1 MFRFAVVG
9 DTLCL
14 YQNTMQVL
22 SCPFTPYSFPLSDF
36 PYISLALDLAE
47 GGAAAITNFVCGSVS
62 PAPPPVRIPLPF
74 SLRATAAVTTFA
86 CMSAAQKAQ
95 SLTNLVTGSGTR
107 SSLQTVY
114 YQLYF
119 AYLRLQH
126 QDVVNQKMKLDAAVT
141 AAQTAILALNAIV
154 STMTPPSPPPDN
166 ADALPNIQL
175 AVANAVTTIANCKV
189 DEAF

>member
-1 MFRFAVVG
+1 
-9 DTLCL
+9 
-14 YQNTMQVL
+14 
-22 SCPFTPYSFPLSDF
+22 
-36 PYISLALDLAE
+36 
-47 GGAAAITNFVCGSVS
+47 
-62 PAPPPVRIPLPF
+62 
-74 SLRATAAVTTFA
+74 
-86 CMSAAQKAQ
+86 MSAAQKAQ

-126 QDVVNQKMKLDAAVT
+126 QDVVNQKVKLDAAVT